1 MSIEWI
7 RLPIGLLEE
16 AKGLSLTDIAVA
28 AVIVDECEEGEKRLS
43 AAEIAKKLSL
53 SSRTVARSL
62 EKLEAEGLISSR
74 KISGSASLYKHS
86 GILPP
91 KKRTQQADAERA
103 ELQTRRRRKELQAL
117 RAEQDGEGLEK
128 YEQVINH
135 IPVPESPEP
144 EPPIFSPAPTP
155 EPEQEPQSIQDIK
168 FTDPALKAIQDKLL
182 AKKGK

>member
-1 MSIEWI
+1 MSKEWI

-53 SSRTVARSL
+53 SSRTVTRSL

-74 KISGSASLYKHS
+74 KISGSASLYKHC

-91 KKRTQQADAERA
+91 KKRTQQADAERV
-103 ELQTRRRRKELQAL
+103 ELQTRRRRKELQEL
-117 RAEQDGEGLEK
+117 RAEQDGESLEK

-135 IPVPESPEP
+135 IPEPPEPPALSPAPEP
-144 EPPIFSPAPTP
+144 ER
-155 EPEQEPQSIQDIK
+155 EQEPQSIQDIK